1 MHSVFVLDDH
11 DIVRFGLETLIE
23 ASGLLRV
30 VGSSATLSE
39 GLGRI
44 AVLQPDLV
52 ISDMSMDDSK
62 GLDTVKAVV
71 QAQKPRPVL
80 IVSMHDELIYAE
92 QVLALGARG
101 YVMKENAHAM
111 VMPAA
116 QALLR
121 GERWVS
127 NVVNSRILSR
137 MMKHARPGEN
147 AATAAS
153 QLTVRE
159 LQVLEKLGLGK
170 TTKEIA
176 FELDLSSRTV
186 DIHRAHIKKKLHLKS
201 GSELIAFAI
210 SRL

>member
-1 MHSVFVLDDH
+1 MRSVFVLDDH
-11 DIVRFGLETLIE
+11 DIVRFGLETLIQ
-23 ASGLLRV
+23 ASGALSV
-30 VGSSATLSE
+30 VGSAASLTE
-39 GLGRI
+39 GLTRI

-71 QAQKPRPVL
+71 HAQSPRPVL

-101 YVMKENAHAM
+101 YLMKENAHAM
-111 VMPAA
+111 ALPAA

-127 NVVNSRILSR
+127 PTVNSRILSR
-137 MMKHARPGEN
+137 LMKHAPAGSPSLAGTN
-147 AATAAS
+147 H
-153 QLTVRE
+153 LTVRE
-159 LQVLEKLGLGK
+159 VQVLEKLGLGK

-176 FELDLSSRTV
+176 YELNLSSRTV
-186 DIHRAHIKKKLHLKS
+186 DIHRAHIKKKLQLKS

-210 SRL
+210 SRM

>member
-1 MHSVFVLDDH
+1 MHSVFILDDH
-11 DIVRFGLETLIE
+11 DIVRFGLETLIQG
-23 ASGLLRV
+23 SGLLQV
-30 VGSSATLSE
+30 VGTSATLNE
-39 GLGRI
+39 GLARI
-44 AVLQPDLV
+44 AVLQPDIV

-92 QVLALGARG
+92 QVLALGAHG

-116 QALLR
+116 RALLR

-127 NVVNSRILSR
+127 AVVNSRILSR
-137 MMKHARPGEN
+137 MMKHARPGEHTPG
-147 AATAAS
+147 ATG

-186 DIHRAHIKKKLHLKS
+186 DIHRAHIKKKLQLKS

-210 SRL
+210 SRM